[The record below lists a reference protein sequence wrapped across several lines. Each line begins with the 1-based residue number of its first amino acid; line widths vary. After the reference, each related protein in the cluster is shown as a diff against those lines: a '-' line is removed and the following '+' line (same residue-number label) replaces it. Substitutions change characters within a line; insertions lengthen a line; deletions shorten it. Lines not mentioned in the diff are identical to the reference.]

1 MRCCSDAR
9 RAAFDLDDA
18 AIWTRAT
25 TVSRASSALYRTRY
39 TPQAGSPLID
49 AGDPAGGAGN
59 DIGAVGAGTANAN
72 DKFGLP

>member
-1 MRCCSDAR
+1 MLVPNAVR
-9 RAAFDLDDA
+9 R
-18 AIWTRAT
+18 
-25 TVSRASSALYRTRY
+25 VSSVLALYRTHY

-59 DIGAVGAGTANAN
+59 DIGAVGAGTSNAN